1 MGVLWYWLSCKM
13 PLNVCRVLVVVILHQ
28 YIIIKCKIQQAVRE
42 AATICPAP
50 CDLESGVLV
59 TCDVGYLC
67 ANFSL
72 PTPLGSRLRTDV
84 RDRQASD
91 SIIA

>member
-1 MGVLWYWLSCKM
+1 MCNNQLQRYE
-13 PLNVCRVLVVVILHQ
+13 RQ
-28 YIIIKCKIQQAVRE
+28 QQQQAVRE

-50 CDLESGVLV
+50 CDLDPWPFEFWPWKWCPSHVWR
-59 TCDVGYLC
+59 GYLR

-72 PTPLGSRLRTDV
+72 PRPLCSRIRPDV
-84 RDRQASD
+84 RDKQTSDRHQTSD